1 MYDSYIK
8 KLQKKRKK
16 RRECVVCVHGYKDDE
31 EVSKWL
37 ELVEA
42 GQVSPFWNNPGFQD
56 HLVVFF
62 FRPSLQ
68 YETLAVLTISG

>member
-42 GQVSPFWNNPGFQD
+42 GQVSLFGTTLD
-56 HLVVFF
+56 
-62 FRPSLQ
+62 FR
-68 YETLAVLTISG
+68 IIW